1 MNKKQQEPFKQLGAR
16 LRTIRQ
22 KLHESLAEVSG
33 AVEIDDAAL
42 ERIEQGHERP
52 SEDILLLLI
61 NHFGMQDDEA
71 AGLWQLAG
79 YDQPRSHDHDFSS
92 SNNNDEQSPANRNNT
107 AVLVMAV
114 DPRIVYSDGIQVTA
128 SNRGVIMTFSQASGT
143 PQSLSTARVGMSRE
157 QAYAVMQTLQ
167 DALDRS
173 EPRQL
178 PGGSNNANT
187 SQQTEDKQA

>member
-92 SNNNDEQSPANRNNT
+92 NNNDEQSPANRNNT

-157 QAYAVMQTLQ
+157 QAYAVIQTLQ

-178 PGGSNNANT
+178 PGGSNSTNT